1 MGGILSNVFHPI
13 KTTKKGE
20 DKVEDQTSAPKKKY
34 RLDIIIISAI
44 LLVSLVLLLVVTL
57 SKEEGAVVVV
67 EIDGNVV
74 ATYPLNENAEYSLN
88 GGTNNLVI
96 KDGQAYL
103 NYSNCPD
110 HTCEKTGKIQYV
122 GQTIICL
129 PNKIAITVKGDVTD
143 GGVDF
148 VS

>member
-1 MGGILSNVFHPI
+1 M
-13 KTTKKGE
+13 
-20 DKVEDQTSAPKKKY
+20 EDQTPVVKQSY

-57 SKEEGAVVVV
+57 CKKEGTVVVV
-67 EIDGNVV
+67 EIDGTVV
-74 ATYPLNENAEYSLN
+74 ATYPLDKNETYSLN

-96 KDGQAYL
+96 ENGRAYL

-122 GQTIICL
+122 GQSIICL
-129 PNKIAITVKGDVTD
+129 PNKVAITIKNESTDNNVPD

>member
-1 MGGILSNVFHPI
+1 MGFFKSIA
-13 KTTKKGE
+13 KT
-20 DKVEDQTSAPKKKY
+20 KY
-34 RLDIIIISAI
+34 RLDIIVIAAI
-44 LLVSLVLLLVVTL
+44 LLASLALLLVMTL
-57 SKEEGAVVVV
+57 NKEEGSVVVV
-67 EIDGNVV
+67 EIDGAAV
-74 ATYPLNENAEYSLN
+74 ATYSLDRDGEYSLN
-88 GGTNNLVI
+88 GGTNVLVI
-96 KDGQAYL
+96 ENGKAYL

-129 PNKIAITVKGDVTD
+129 PNKVAITIKGDVAE

>member
-1 MGGILSNVFHPI
+1 M
-13 KTTKKGE
+13 
-20 DKVEDQTSAPKKKY
+20 EDQPPVVKQSY

-57 SKEEGAVVVV
+57 CKKEGTVVVV

-74 ATYPLNENAEYSLN
+74 ATYPLDKNETYSLN
-88 GGTNNLVI
+88 GGTNVLVI
-96 KDGQAYL
+96 EDGRAYL

-122 GQTIICL
+122 GQSIICL
-129 PNKIAITVKGDVTD
+129 PNKVAITIKNESTDNNLPD

>member
-1 MGGILSNVFHPI
+1 MEN
-13 KTTKKGE
+13 KA
-20 DKVEDQTSAPKKKY
+20 SATQKKY

-44 LLVSLVLLLVVTL
+44 LLFSLVLLLIVTL
-57 SKEEGAVVVV
+57 TKKEGSTVVV
-67 EIDGNVV
+67 EIDGKVV
-74 ATYPLNENAEYSLN
+74 ATYSLSQNGEYSLN
-88 GGTNNLVI
+88 GGTNVLVI
-96 KDGQAYL
+96 ENGYAYL

-122 GQTIICL
+122 GQSIICL
-129 PNKIAITVKGDVTD
+129 PNKVTITIRGEDV

>member
-1 MGGILSNVFHPI
+1 M
-13 KTTKKGE
+13 
-20 DKVEDQTSAPKKKY
+20 EDQTPVVKQSY

-44 LLVSLVLLLVVTL
+44 LLASLVLLLVVTL
-57 SKEEGAVVVV
+57 CKKEGTVVVV
-67 EIDGNVV
+67 EIDGTVV
-74 ATYPLNENAEYSLN
+74 GTYPLNQNAEYSLN

-96 KDGQAYL
+96 EDGRAYL

-122 GQTIICL
+122 GQSIICL
-129 PNKIAITVKGDVTD
+129 PNKVAITIKNESADNTVPD

>member
-1 MGGILSNVFHPI
+1 M
-13 KTTKKGE
+13 E
-20 DKVEDQTSAPKKKY
+20 DKTPTPKKSY
-34 RLDIIIISAI
+34 RLDIIIIAAI
-44 LLVSLVLLLVVTL
+44 LLVSFALLLVVTL
-57 SKEEGAVVVV
+57 SKEEGSVVVV

-88 GGTNNLVI
+88 GGTNNLI
-96 KDGQAYL
+96 IANGKAYL

-129 PNKIAITVKGDVTD
+129 PNKIAITIKGDVAD

>member
-1 MGGILSNVFHPI
+1 MENQPTV
-13 KTTKKGE
+13 
-20 DKVEDQTSAPKKKY
+20 KKKY

-44 LLVSLVLLLVVTL
+44 LLFSVGLLLVSLL
-57 SKEEGAVVVV
+57 SKEVGNTVVV
-67 EIDGNVV
+67 EIDGKTV
-74 ATYPLNENAEYSLN
+74 ATYSLNQNGEYSLN
-88 GGTNNLVI
+88 GGTNILVI
-96 KDGQAYL
+96 EDGKAYL

-122 GQTIICL
+122 GQSIICL
-129 PNKIAITVKGDVTD
+129 PNKIAITIKGEAE